1 MTTEI
6 TSNSYKDGKRV
17 EVQTV
22 TYEKSDD
29 LYALAN
35 AQRRYE
41 NVCRQ
46 IETAAEGAELEN
58 LRAEKAKLEA
68 EISAKKTI
76 VAGYDAESEE

>member
-6 TSNSYKDGKRV
+6 TSTKYENGKRV
-17 EVQTV
+17 EVQRV
-22 TYEKSDD
+22 IYEKSDD

-46 IETAAEGAELEN
+46 IETAAEGADLEN

-68 EISAKKTI
+68 EISAKETI

>member
-6 TSNSYKDGKRV
+6 TSTKYENGKRV
-17 EVQTV
+17 EVQRV

-41 NVCRQ
+41 NLCKQ
-46 IETAAEGAELEN
+46 IDNAAEGTDLES
-58 LRAEKAKLEA
+58 LQAEKAKLEA
-68 EISAKKTI
+68 EIEERENI
-76 VAGYDAESEE
+76 VAGYEATE